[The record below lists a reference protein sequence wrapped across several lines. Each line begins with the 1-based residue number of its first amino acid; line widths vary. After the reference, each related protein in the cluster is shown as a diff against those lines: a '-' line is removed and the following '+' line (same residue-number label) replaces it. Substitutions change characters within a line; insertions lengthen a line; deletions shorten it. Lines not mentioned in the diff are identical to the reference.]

1 MILNS
6 LYALMICIVSAA
18 VAILAMILTQAGWV
32 WGLVALSALGAM
44 MVGARTYYKVEI

>member
-18 VAILAMILTQAGWV
+18 AAILAMILTQAGWI
-32 WGLVALSALGAM
+32 WGLVALLTLGAM
-44 MVGARTYYKVEI
+44 MFGARTYYKIEI